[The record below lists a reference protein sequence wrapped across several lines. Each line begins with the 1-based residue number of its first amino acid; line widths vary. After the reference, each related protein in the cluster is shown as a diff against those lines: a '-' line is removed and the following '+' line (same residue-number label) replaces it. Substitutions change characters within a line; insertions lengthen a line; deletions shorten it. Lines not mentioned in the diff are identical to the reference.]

1 MKNIFLDLTLKLS
14 DKIYT
19 WAHFKRYSKNKRFC
33 VCASKEIK
41 NFNKQFLKNR
51 KFIN

>member
-19 WAHFKRYSKNKRFC
+19 WAHLKRYSKNKRFC
-33 VCASKEIK
+33 ACASKEIK
-41 NFNKQFLKNR
+41 NFNKQFLKNE

>member
-33 VCASKEIK
+33 ACASKEIK
-41 NFNKQFLKNR
+41 NFNKQF
-51 KFIN
+51 F

>member
-33 VCASKEIK
+33 ACASKEIK
-41 NFNKQFLKNR
+41 NFNKQFLKNE

>member
-1 MKNIFLDLTLKLS
+1 MKNLFLDLTLKLS

-19 WAHFKRYSKNKRFC
+19 WAHLKRYSKNKKFC
-33 VCASKEIK
+33 ACATKELENK
-41 NFNKQFLKNR
+41 NKKFSRNE

>member
-33 VCASKEIK
+33 ACASKEIK

>member
-1 MKNIFLDLTLKLS
+1 MKNLFLDLTLKLS

-19 WAHFKRYSKNKRFC
+19 WAHLRRYSKNKKFC
-33 VCASKEIK
+33 ACASKELV
-41 NFNKQFLKNR
+41 NFNKKFSRNE

>member
-1 MKNIFLDLTLKLS
+1 MKNIFLDLALKLT

-33 VCASKEIK
+33 ACASKEIK
-41 NFNKQFLKNR
+41 NFNKQFLKNE

>member
-33 VCASKEIK
+33 ACASKEIK
-41 NFNKQFLKNR
+41 NSNKQFLKNE

>member
-14 DKIYT
+14 EKIYA
-19 WAHFKRYSKNKRFC
+19 WAHLKRYSKNKRFC
-33 VCASKEIK
+33 ACASKEIK
-41 NFNKQFLKNR
+41 NFNKQFLKNE

>member
-1 MKNIFLDLTLKLS
+1 MKNISLDLTLKLS

-33 VCASKEIK
+33 ACASKEIK
-41 NFNKQFLKNR
+41 NFNKQFLKNE

>member
-33 VCASKEIK
+33 TCASKEIK
-41 NFNKQFLKNR
+41 NFNKQFLKNE